1 MVKVKIIEES
11 NRFGLTNEINKFT
24 SNNKIDVIDIKFEV
38 AYVSTYK
45 TIYYAMIIYRDR
57 QIYG

>member
-1 MVKVKIIEES
+1 MVKLKIIEES

-38 AYVSTYK
+38 EYISTYK
-45 TIYYAMIIYRDR
+45 TTYYTMIIYRDR

>member
-24 SNNKIDVIDIKFEV
+24 SNNKIEVIDIKFEV

>member
-1 MVKVKIIEES
+1 MVKVKIIEDS

-38 AYVSTYK
+38 EYISTYK
-45 TIYYAMIIYRDR
+45 TTYYAMIIYRDR

>member
-38 AYVSTYK
+38 EYISTYK

-57 QIYG
+57 RIYG

>member
-24 SNNKIDVIDIKFEV
+24 NNNKIDVIDIKFEV
-38 AYVSTYK
+38 AYISTYK

>member
-1 MVKVKIIEES
+1 MVKVKIMETN
-11 NRFGLTNEINKFT
+11 NRLNLTNEINNFT

-38 AYVSTYK
+38 AYISTYK

>member
-1 MVKVKIIEES
+1 MVKVKIIEKS

-24 SNNKIDVIDIKFEV
+24 SNNKIEVIDIKFEV
-38 AYVSTYK
+38 AYISTYK

>member
-24 SNNKIDVIDIKFEV
+24 SNNKIEVIDIKFEV

-57 QIYG
+57 QIFG

>member
-11 NRFGLTNEINKFT
+11 NRFGLTNEINRFT
-24 SNNKIDVIDIKFEV
+24 NNNKIDVIDIKFEV
-38 AYVSTYK
+38 AYISTYK

>member
-11 NRFGLTNEINKFT
+11 NRFGLTNKINKFT
-24 SNNKIDVIDIKFEV
+24 SNNKIEVIDIKFEV

-57 QIYG
+57 QIFG

>member
-1 MVKVKIIEES
+1 MVKVKIMETN
-11 NRFGLTNEINKFT
+11 NRLNLTNEINNFT

-38 AYVSTYK
+38 AYISTYK
-45 TIYYAMIIYRDR
+45 TTYYAMIIYRDR